1 MIKYLEIGVAMGE
14 HAEQVLRD
22 RNIYYTGID
31 QWKYDTTME
40 HEKNKIKN
48 WNTQEKWDD
57 VYKSVLK
64 KLSKFEDRASIIRG
78 SSRDVVPTLVHKYD
92 VIYVDGDHSYEGAK
106 KDLELSLEVLAEDG
120 KIIVDDLQ
128 YPSVAQAFRE
138 FLQENEQLEHKGDTI
153 WRKL

>member
-57 VYKSVLK
+57 IYKSVLK

-138 FLQENEQLEHKGDTI
+138 FLQENEQLQHKGDTI

>member
-1 MIKYLEIGVAMGE
+1 MIKYLEIGVALGE

-22 RNIYYTGID
+22 KDIYYTGID

-138 FLQENEQLEHKGDTI
+138 FLQENEQLQHKGDTI
-153 WRKL
+153 WRR

>member
-1 MIKYLEIGVAMGE
+1 
-14 HAEQVLRD
+14 
-22 RNIYYTGID
+22 
-31 QWKYDTTME
+31 ME